1 VAVTAEQ
8 QPNPVVARTGVDQHA
23 SALQAGGNMEG
34 KEVRFGIG
42 ASGTWAASTT
52 GTSTGA
58 VDSSHDSYNPIGGMA
73 PITNMLLGE
82 VSPGGVGTG
91 LYSMLVFAILA
102 VFIAGL
108 MVGRTPEFLGKKIE
122 AREIKLAG
130 LAILVMPV
138 VVLVLTAIASV
149 VSLGLSSRLNL
160 GPHGLSEMLYAF
172 ASQTNNNGSAFAGLS
187 GNTPFYNLT
196 GAMAMFFGRFLFI
209 IPVLAIAGGLAVK
222 ERVPAGVGTFPTDR
236 PLFVGL
242 LTGVVLIVA
251 GLTFFPVLALG
262 PVVEQLLTTTGRL
275 F

>member
-1 VAVTAEQ
+1 
-8 QPNPVVARTGVDQHA
+8 
-23 SALQAGGNMEG
+23 
-34 KEVRFGIG
+34 
-42 ASGTWAASTT
+42 
-52 GTSTGA
+52 
-58 VDSSHDSYNPIGGMA
+58 
-73 PITNMLLGE
+73 
-82 VSPGGVGTG
+82 
-91 LYSMLVFAILA
+91 
-102 VFIAGL
+102 
-108 MVGRTPEFLGKKIE
+108 
-122 AREIKLAG
+122 
-130 LAILVMPV
+130 MPV

-196 GAMAMFFGRFLFI
+196 GSLALFFGRFLFI
-209 IPVLAIAGGLAVK
+209 VPVLAIAGGLAVK
-222 ERVPAGVGTFPTDR
+222 ERVPVGVGTFPTDR